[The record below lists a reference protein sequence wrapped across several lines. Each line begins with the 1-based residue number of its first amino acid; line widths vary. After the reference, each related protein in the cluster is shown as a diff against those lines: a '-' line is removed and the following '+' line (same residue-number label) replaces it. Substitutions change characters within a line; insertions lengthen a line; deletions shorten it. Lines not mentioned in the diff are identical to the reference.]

1 MAVPQLSLIFAEDKD
16 GLTRILILERDLTE
30 AQLGALVQRL
40 LEIENYRTLALLSLP
55 LTRTMASELRRVENR
70 LAEITEEMR
79 TGEHRKNEQLLSAL
93 TNLAAELEAGAAAN
107 LYRFGASRAYYEI
120 VEERLNTL
128 SETPVPGYYTGLIFF
143 ATAHCPSH
151 ANLPFCERTTG
162 EAV

>member
-1 MAVPQLSLIFAEDKD
+1 
-16 GLTRILILERDLTE
+16 
-30 AQLGALVQRL
+30 
-40 LEIENYRTLALLSLP
+40 
-55 LTRTMASELRRVENR
+55 MASELRRVENR

-128 SETPVPGYYTGLIFF
+128 SETPVRATTPGLIF

-151 ANLPFCERTTG
+151 ANLPRFCERTTG